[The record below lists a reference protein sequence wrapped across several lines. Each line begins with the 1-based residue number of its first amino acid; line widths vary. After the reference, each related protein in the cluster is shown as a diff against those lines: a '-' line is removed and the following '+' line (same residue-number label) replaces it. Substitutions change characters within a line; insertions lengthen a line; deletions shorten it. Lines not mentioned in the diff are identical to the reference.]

1 MSKKNLARGGG
12 GAILVVCALLL
23 TAESAPADEM
33 KLGYID
39 SARIFA
45 EYKGTEDAQRSF
57 DQEVA
62 SWEEE
67 AKVMRAELD
76 SLLGEYQA
84 QSLMLSEALKAEK
97 EQRINEKKATYE
109 TFVQS
114 IWGPE
119 GKLAEKNSALVQP
132 IIDKINVVLQ
142 RIGEE
147 EGFDLVL
154 DAAAGGIVYASDEL
168 DLTDRILEE
177 LNQGFD

>member
-1 MSKKNLARGGG
+1 MSKKNLAGRWG
-12 GAILVVCALLL
+12 GAFLVVCALLL
-23 TAESAPADEM
+23 TAASTPADEL

-57 DQEVA
+57 DQEVET
-62 SWEEE
+62 WEEQ
-67 AKVMRAELD
+67 AKTMRAELD
-76 SLLGEYQA
+76 SLLEEYQA
-84 QSLMLSEALKAEK
+84 QSLMLSDALKAEK
-97 EQRINEKKATYE
+97 EQRISEKRSAYE
-109 TFVQS
+109 AFAQS

-132 IIDKINVVLQ
+132 IVDKINVVLQ
-142 RIGEE
+142 RIGDE

>member
-1 MSKKNLARGGG
+1 MGKMNLAGPGG
-12 GAILVVCALLL
+12 GAVLIVCALLL
-23 TAESAPADEM
+23 ASASVSAEEL

-62 SWEEE
+62 TWEEE
-67 AKVMRAELD
+67 ARVMRAELD
-76 SLLGEYQA
+76 SLLQEYQA
-84 QSLMLSEALKAEK
+84 QSLMLSDALKAEK
-97 EQRINEKKATYE
+97 EQRINEKRTTYE

-132 IIDKINVVLQ
+132 IVDKINVVLQ

-154 DAAAGGIVYASDEL
+154 DAAAGGIVYAADEL